1 MNKKTT
7 AISLKE
13 KKEIKKEKKLI
24 KPKMN
29 VTKKTLGLEV
39 LKKKQ
44 TKNKVNFPSQKDIDQ
59 TKTRI
64 KDLVEKSKN
73 LHPDNEV
80 RKWVEKLILVLSNP
94 IKDKSGK
101 VALKLKED
109 LDDLKNE
116 LKDFKK
122 KGGG

>member
-59 TKTRI
+59 TKTRL
-64 KDLVEKSKN
+64 KDLVEKSRN

-80 RKWVEKLILVLSNP
+80 RKLVEKLILVLSNP

-122 KGGG
+122 N

>member
-13 KKEIKKEKKLI
+13 KKEIKKEMKLI

-59 TKTRI
+59 TKTQL

-101 VALKLKED
+101 VA
-109 LDDLKNE
+109 
-116 LKDFKK
+116 
-122 KGGG
+122 

>member
-59 TKTRI
+59 TKTRL

-122 KGGG
+122 KRGG

>member
-59 TKTRI
+59 TKTRL

-122 KGGG
+122 N

>member
-1 MNKKTT
+1 M
-7 AISLKE
+7 
-13 KKEIKKEKKLI
+13 IKKEKKLI

-59 TKTRI
+59 TKTRL

-80 RKWVEKLILVLSNP
+80 RKWVEKLILRS
-94 IKDKSGK
+94 S
-101 VALKLKED
+101 
-109 LDDLKNE
+109 
-116 LKDFKK
+116 
-122 KGGG
+122 

>member
-13 KKEIKKEKKLI
+13 KKEIKKEKKLV

-44 TKNKVNFPSQKDIDQ
+44 TKNKVNFTSQKDIDQ
-59 TKTRI
+59 TKNRL

-80 RKWVEKLILVLSNP
+80 RKLVEKLILVLSNP

-101 VALKLKED
+101 VALKLNED

-116 LKDFKK
+116 LNTLNKK
-122 KGGG
+122 L

>member
-122 KGGG
+122 N